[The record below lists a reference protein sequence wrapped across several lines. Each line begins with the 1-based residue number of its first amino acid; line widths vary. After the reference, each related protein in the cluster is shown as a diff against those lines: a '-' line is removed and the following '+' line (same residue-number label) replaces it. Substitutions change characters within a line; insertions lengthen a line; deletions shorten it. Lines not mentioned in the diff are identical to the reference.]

1 MLFVNARG
9 EPVATIDLQT
19 IQQRN
24 GSGEAEI
31 LRGDLV
37 QLLYAAIPND
47 VEFLFGN
54 SIVSLQQTERTVTV
68 TFDQGILREFDLVV
82 GADGIHSQVRR
93 LVFGP
98 EAEFVRYLG
107 YYGAFADADPSLGP
121 DRWMTIY
128 NEPGRMAGIYR
139 SANHPGAKSSFLFR
153 HSELV
158 AHIHRDVTA
167 QRQLLRAG
175 VATMKWRAPEL
186 LNCALADS
194 ECYFDALCQ
203 IQMPHWFR
211 GRIVLVGDAA
221 YCASPVTGAGAQLAL
236 TGAYRLA
243 GELHAA
249 RGDHQTAF
257 ERYEAGLR
265 PLVARKQSELFL
277 GLLAPSTTWRIWARN
292 VMARLPL
299 LRILTGLERRL
310 QPRRQP
316 LPTFA
321 S

>member
-1 MLFVNARG
+1 LCAQRGDVRDDAIKVAERMGLMPQIRSMATDVQGMLFVNARG

-107 YYGAFADADPSLGP
+107 YYEIG
-121 DRWMTIY
+121 T
-128 NEPGRMAGIYR
+128 
-139 SANHPGAKSSFLFR
+139 
-153 HSELV
+153 
-158 AHIHRDVTA
+158 
-167 QRQLLRAG
+167 
-175 VATMKWRAPEL
+175 
-186 LNCALADS
+186 
-194 ECYFDALCQ
+194 
-203 IQMPHWFR
+203 
-211 GRIVLVGDAA
+211 
-221 YCASPVTGAGAQLAL
+221 
-236 TGAYRLA
+236 
-243 GELHAA
+243 
-249 RGDHQTAF
+249 
-257 ERYEAGLR
+257 
-265 PLVARKQSELFL
+265 
-277 GLLAPSTTWRIWARN
+277 
-292 VMARLPL
+292 
-299 LRILTGLERRL
+299 
-310 QPRRQP
+310 
-316 LPTFA
+316 
-321 S
+321 